1 MNNVQSNNGRGL
13 VGAGVT
19 AWLEEKVEESPG
31 CVERFVCETHRTGQ
45 SLAGP
50 AYYLMA
56 LSKYDSQPVMSDID
70 KLVKDPA
77 PAPAPAILLNLRNFT
92 QQCGLRPIEIT
103 VFSLP

>member
-1 MNNVQSNNGRGL
+1 MNQNMNNVQSNNGRGL

-56 LSKYDSQPVMSDID
+56 LSKYDSQPASDVWYLQAR
-70 KLVKDPA
+70 KRSSSSSSSL
-77 PAPAPAILLNLRNFT
+77 T
-92 QQCGLRPIEIT
+92 QSQEFYAAMRIKTHWNAL
-103 VFSLP
+103 